1 VRPTRRPEAL
11 RLGLLLA
18 LAACTPPAATP
29 ASAPAPTARPRSTVP
44 AKAASLLDAAP
55 ADVQAA
61 LGAPDLQRRDGSA
74 LVWLYAT
81 AGGCRV
87 DVVFYPKADGPHVA
101 HAAARTPSSMQEAAC
116 LAMVAAR
123 P

>member
-1 VRPTRRPEAL
+1 MPEGRVRA
-11 RLGLLLA
+11 
-18 LAACTPPAATP
+18 
-29 ASAPAPTARPRSTVP
+29 TVP
-44 AKAASLLDAAP
+44 AQAASLMNAAP

-61 LGAPDLQRRDGSA
+61 LGAPDLQRREGPA
-74 LVWLYAT
+74 IVWLYAT

-87 DVVFYPKADGPHVA
+87 DVVFYPQPDGPRVA
-101 HAAARTPSSMQEAAC
+101 HAAARTPPSTREAAC

>member
-1 VRPTRRPEAL
+1 VCPILRPE
-11 RLGLLLA
+11 RLGLALLLS
-18 LAACTPPAATP
+18 LAACTPPAAPVP
-29 ASAPAPTARPRSTVP
+29 ASTLTTRLRAVVP
-44 AKAASLLDAAP
+44 KQAAALLGATP

-61 LGAPDLQRRDGSA
+61 LGAPDLQRKDGPA
-74 LVWLYAT
+74 MVWLYAT

-87 DVVFYPKADGPHVA
+87 DVVFYLKAAGPQVA
-101 HAAARTPSSMQEAAC
+101 HAVARTPPSTGEAGC